1 MNPMRIWNAFIK
13 FIFSAFLF
21 LLFCIPSFIAF
32 NIKNVLLFS
41 DFWSANQECWSSALV
56 PNDRKLAMA

>member
-13 FIFSAFLF
+13 LIFSAFLF

-32 NIKNVLLFS
+32 NIKNVLLFCS
-41 DFWSANQECWSSALV
+41 DLQIRSVDPLLWCLMTES
-56 PNDRKLAMA
+56 